1 MYFIYNIFE
10 YFFIVAYIQQ
20 MSDKHLAF
28 AKRLREWSQNG
39 LGHPIDIARAI
50 VENAAGG
57 DSILEAAI
65 AAEKAAIKMA
75 AEEAAADN
83 NPIISVRVV
92 REYSPK
98 TLTAIKYLLL
108 HIWFQLKEQVEE
120 VRIRRAGPPLINSIA
135 DLHVYFRTPHSIV
148 IGRNF
153 GWHRCISHYNN
164 SQCEELCLGLC
175 GLPECS
181 FATNMQKNSYF
192 PQLKKRKDMIT
203 FGRILGDRLRVKHDV
218 PISEI
223 NFDELLG
230 PKMTSFVKFFTDYR
244 NTRKHDFMKH
254 IGSFL

>member
-50 VENAAGG
+50 VENATEGN
-57 DSILEAAI
+57 ILEAAI

-98 TLTAIKYLLL
+98 TLAAIKYLLL
-108 HIWFQLKEQVEE
+108 HIWFHLKEQVEE
-120 VRIRRAGPPLINSIA
+120 VRIRRAGSPIVAN
-135 DLHVYFRTPHSIV
+135 LHVYFRTPHGI
-148 IGRNF
+148 IFGRNF
-153 GWHRCISHYNN
+153 GWHQCISHYNN
-164 SQCEELCLGLC
+164 NQCEDLCLGLC

-203 FGRILGDRLRVKHDV
+203 FGSILGDRLRVKHDV
-218 PISEI
+218 PVSEI

-230 PKMTSFVKFFTDYR
+230 PSMALFVKIFTDYQ
-244 NTRKHDFMKH
+244 NTRNYDFMKH